1 MEFKHILIPVD
12 FSDFSNKALEF
23 GLELAQRFNSEIT
36 LFHAVVLFQD
46 DVDEES
52 RVQEFEEYIKKRE
65 QQINTQMKDNQSQA
79 QGRGIKT
86 QTVIERGISAADSIL
101 EYLESHPVDLVV
113 MGTHGRSGLK
123 HFLQGSVAEKVVRL
137 APVPVLTVHRS
148 VKHFNLKRILV
159 PIDFSS
165 YSKAATDYAIFFA
178 EKTNASLDFLHVIEQ
193 EIHPSI
199 YAAGIESIFEIDSNL
214 KERVIQHMKEF
225 LQDQLTDHLKV
236 DYHVREGKAHKEIVE
251 FVKEHDIDLIVIAT
265 HGLTGLD
272 YLLLGSTTEKVV
284 RWATCPV
291 LTVKLS
297 RTET

>member
-12 FSDFSNKALEF
+12 FSEFSNKALEF
-23 GLELAQRFNSEIT
+23 GLELAQRFNAEIT
-36 LFHAVVLFQD
+36 LYHAVVLFQD

-52 RVQEFEEYIKKRE
+52 RLQEFEEYIKKRE
-65 QQINTQMKDNQSQA
+65 KQINSQMKHNRSRA
-79 QGRGIKT
+79 QGRGIT
-86 QTVIERGISAADSIL
+86 THTVVERGISAADSIL
-101 EYLESHPVDLVV
+101 EYLDSHPVDLVV

-137 APVPVLTVHRS
+137 SPVPVLTVHRS
-148 VKHFNLKRILV
+148 VKNFNLQRLLV

-178 EKTNASLDFLHVIEQ
+178 EKMNASLDFLHVIEQ

-214 KERVIQHMKEF
+214 KDRVIQHMKEF
-225 LQDQLTDHLKV
+225 LQDQLTEDLQA

-251 FVKEHDIDLIVIAT
+251 FVKENHVDMIVIAT

-291 LTVKLS
+291 LTVKTPKS
-297 RTET
+297 ET